1 MVKFGVS
8 SVCQTL
14 QYSRHSLSV
23 KDCITILDT
32 GADPRFEK
40 GGEGTHKKNRKISEI
55 NDIHDPLH
63 EGSF

>member
-14 QYSRHSLSV
+14 QDSRYSLSV
-23 KDCITILDT
+23 KDCVTILDT

-40 GGEGTHKKNRKISEI
+40 GGGGTHKKSRKISGI
-55 NDIHDPLH
+55 NDIHDPLNSR
-63 EGSF
+63 SF